1 MDALFCS
8 SHTRFS
14 WRPRECNSKREKIVI
29 RKKGKI
35 LYEDIITYIENPE
48 TERLGLFRAFGKAT
62 GYSTNIQKVLPF
74 LDTNNNLLGK
84 M

>member
-1 MDALFCS
+1 MPSFAPLTQDSLGDLENAIA
-8 SHTRFS
+8 
-14 WRPRECNSKREKIVI
+14 KGKKIVI

>member
-1 MDALFCS
+1 MPSFAPLTQDSLGDLENAIA
-8 SHTRFS
+8 
-14 WRPRECNSKREKIVI
+14 KGKKIVI

-35 LYEDIITYIENPE
+35 LYEDIITYIENPK